1 MPRSSLSAI
10 GLLGST
16 VPIDFAVSGE
26 PSPFLLLSAISWI
39 GMECLVGVLDMP
51 ACLLE
56 MSPGTSDL
64 GLEVLA

>member
-1 MPRSSLSAI
+1 M
-10 GLLGST
+10 
-16 VPIDFAVSGE
+16 PIDFAVSGE